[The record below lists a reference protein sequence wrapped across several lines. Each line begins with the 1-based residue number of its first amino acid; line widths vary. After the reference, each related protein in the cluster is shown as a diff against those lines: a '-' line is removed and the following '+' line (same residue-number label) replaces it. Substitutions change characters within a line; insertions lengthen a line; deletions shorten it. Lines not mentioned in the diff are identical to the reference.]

1 MGSKL
6 MEHFLSMTGGKDP
19 TQVIQEIQDIK
30 NNPEEAK
37 KRLAAYS
44 DAIRMMQEVKVN
56 GKNPVVIST
65 AEDEVISHERGYSKG
80 SRPEDYL
87 DAFAEYVKTHRNEIA
102 ALNIV
107 CTRPKELTREE
118 LKSLRLALD
127 REGFTT
133 QQLNTAISEMTN
145 EEMAADIISLIRRY
159 AIGSA
164 LISHEARIHK
174 AVEKLK
180 RAHTFSKQE
189 QNWISRME
197 KYLIEESVLNVSVFD
212 EDGRFKS
219 QGGFNRIN
227 KVFKNNLE
235 KIVMELNE
243 YLYDDGGRSA

>member
-1 MGSKL
+1 
-6 MEHFLSMTGGKDP
+6 
-19 TQVIQEIQDIK
+19 
-30 NNPEEAK
+30 
-37 KRLAAYS
+37 
-44 DAIRMMQEVKVN
+44 
-56 GKNPVVIST
+56 
-65 AEDEVISHERGYSKG
+65 
-80 SRPEDYL
+80 
-87 DAFAEYVKTHRNEIA
+87 
-102 ALNIV
+102 
-107 CTRPKELTREE
+107 
-118 LKSLRLALD
+118 
-127 REGFTT
+127 
-133 QQLNTAISEMTN
+133 MTN
-145 EEMAADIISLIRRY
+145 EEITADIISLIRRY

-180 RAHTFSKQE
+180 KAHTFSKQE

-235 KIVMELNE
+235 KIVLELNE